1 MRRAPR
7 LLLILLAAGGL
18 SVGAGLAAYRL
29 ARPKPKPPTA
39 DALAALI
46 QHPEPGPL
54 IAALKEDLD
63 SYRKL
68 IVLFADEAKLKPEE
82 RAAASRVGQ
91 QIHHERLARQ
101 RQANEVLEAIL
112 ASGKP
117 ERFPTLDAWLSFI
130 EQGEDL
136 FDADRLAFREP
147 LRAVAQALGRDGSLT
162 AVKLAKRVAE
172 DQEALDRIEALYEKE
187 LKAIFERFEDRGIEL
202 KRERWE
208 DYLAK
213 LKSRH
218 SREAILRDYG
228 TILPYA
234 GAVTDEQKELTGR
247 SLPDK
252 TLVLTFD
259 DGPHGVYTE
268 EIAAILKQ
276 YQLPGLFFH
285 VGRNLGKVDA
295 AGQVKLGPL
304 AELDRKLVA
313 QGYVVGNHSYSH
325 AQLSKETGNPLKLE
339 IGETDALLKA
349 IPGVHSD
356 LFRFPYGARTEVQLE
371 ALQPYHLRSIL
382 WNIDSM
388 DWADPLPTSIVNRV
402 LKEVEREKKGILLF
416 HDIHDR
422 AVKALPAILDK
433 LIAQGYAF
441 AGWDG
446 QGFKIVRP
454 GSTQAAAST
463 PTAGYQESWA
473 LVVGIDAYAK
483 WPRLQHAVKDA
494 ESVRDLL
501 TTRFGFASD
510 HILFFKDGEA
520 TRANLLGALNG
531 KLARAKRDDRIF
543 IYFAGH
549 GATRKLSSGRD
560 LGYLIPADSDPGA
573 FASDALPMSDLQTV
587 AESLTAKHVFFVMDA
602 CYSGLGLTRGA
613 SDAFLRENSKRLAR
627 QMLTAGGADQS
638 VADDGPGGH
647 SVFTWTLLQGLN
659 GRADLNGDGVI
670 TATELAA
677 FTAPIVSSMSRQT
690 PAFGSLPGSEGG
702 EFVFEKPVETEFLS
716 DGSAQLQGRD
726 LKLAEAL
733 DRPATGPV
741 VVKTLEG
748 GETKL
753 AAAKPTKLA
762 PRQAAQ
768 RANDLGLR
776 HYREQRYPEAEAQ
789 FTEAL
794 KYKPDFALAANNL
807 GFIYFRQ
814 GKYPEAVRWFENTL
828 KMDPSRAIAHFNL
841 GEAAFKAGDSAKA
854 KQALQ
859 TYLALAPNGASS
871 AKAKDLLKG
880 L

>member
-1 MRRAPR
+1 MKRPLLLVAPVLCLLVGGAFWISKRRTPHRAPTQDA
-7 LLLILLAAGGL
+7 LLA
-18 SVGAGLAAYRL
+18 L
-29 ARPKPKPPTA
+29 AR
-39 DALAALI
+39 
-46 QHPEPGPL
+46 HPEPGPL
-54 IAALKEDLD
+54 IDGLRADLEG
-63 SYRKL
+63 YRKV
-68 IVLFADEAKLKPEE
+68 IVLLADEGKLKPEE
-82 RAAASRVGQ
+82 RSAASRVGQ
-91 QIHHERLARQ
+91 QIYHER
-101 RQANEVLEAIL
+101 QAQLHHLNEALMAIV
-112 ASGKP
+112 ASGKA
-117 ERFPTLDAWLSFI
+117 ERFPTLDAVLTFI
-130 EQGEDL
+130 EQDEDL

-147 LRAVAQALGRDGSLT
+147 LRVLGKALAADGSLT
-162 AVKLAKRVAE
+162 AVKFHKRVVE
-172 DQEALDRIEALYEKE
+172 DLEALDRIEGLYEKE

-202 KRERWE
+202 KREKWE
-208 DYLAK
+208 DYLSK
-213 LKSRH
+213 LRKLH
-218 SREAILRDYG
+218 SREDILRDYG

-234 GAVTDEQKELTGR
+234 QHVTDEQKELTGR

-252 TLVLTFD
+252 TLVLSFD

-276 YQLPGLFFH
+276 YNVPGLFFH
-285 VGRNLGKVDA
+285 VGRNLGKVDE
-295 AGQVKLGPL
+295 AGKIKLGPL
-304 AELDRKLVA
+304 AEVEKKLVA
-313 QGYVVGNHSYSH
+313 QGYVVGNHSYTH
-325 AQLSKETGNPLKLE
+325 AQLSKETGDPLKVE
-339 IGETDALLKA
+339 IGETDTLLKA

-356 LFRFPYGARTEVQLE
+356 LFRFPYGARTEVQLD

-382 WNIDSM
+382 WNIDSL

-402 LKEVEREKKGILLF
+402 MKEVDKEKKGILLF

-422 AVKALPAILDK
+422 AVKALPIILDK

-446 QGFKIVRP
+446 QAFKVVRAANAP
-454 GSTQAAAST
+454 AAAVAPS
-463 PTAGYQESWA
+463 AGYQESWA

-483 WPRLQHAVKDA
+483 WPKLQHAVKDA
-494 ESVRDLL
+494 EAVKDTLISRY
-501 TTRFGFASD
+501 GFAQD
-510 HILFFKDGEA
+510 HILFFKDGDA

-531 KLARAKRDDRIF
+531 KLAQAKRDDRIF

-560 LGYLIPADSDPGA
+560 LGYLIPVDSDPNT
-573 FASDALPMSDLQTV
+573 FATDGLPMTDLQTV
-587 AESLTAKHVFFVMDA
+587 AEGLTAKHVFFVMDA
-602 CYSGLGLTRGA
+602 CYSGLGLTRGG

-627 QMLTAGGADQS
+627 QMLTAGGADQT

-677 FTAPIVSSMSRQT
+677 FVAPAVSSMSKQT

-702 EFVFEKPVETEFLS
+702 EFVFEKPVETEFLNA
-716 DGSAQLQGRD
+716 DSAQLQGKD
-726 LKLAEAL
+726 LKLAQKL
-733 DRPATGPV
+733 DQPASGPV

-753 AAAKPTKLA
+753 AAAKPTSLP

-776 HYREQRYPEAEAQ
+776 YYREQRYAEAEAQ
-789 FTEAL
+789 FAEAL

-807 GFIYFRQ
+807 GFIYFKQ
-814 GKYPEAVRWFENTL
+814 QKYAEAVRWFENTL
-828 KMDPSRAIAHFNL
+828 SMDPGRAIAHFNL
-841 GEAAFKAGDSAKA
+841 GEAAANAGDAAKA
-854 KQALQ
+854 KKALQ
-859 TYLALAPNGASS
+859 TYLELAPNAPAA
-871 AKAKDLLKG
+871 AKAQELLKG

>member
-1 MRRAPR
+1 MMRRPLVAV
-7 LLLILLAAGGL
+7 LIVAVTGGAAFATFRMMRTKPKASTADVL
-18 SVGAGLAAYRL
+18 AGLA
-29 ARPKPKPPTA
+29 
-39 DALAALI
+39 

-54 IAALKEDLD
+54 IAAMQDDLAG
-63 SYRKL
+63 YRKM
-68 IVLFADEAKLKPEE
+68 IVLFADEAKQDSKE

-91 QIHHERLARQ
+91 QIHHERLAKSHH
-101 RQANEVLEAIL
+101 LHEAFAAML

-117 ERFPTLDAWLSFI
+117 ERFPTLDTCLTFI

-136 FDADRLAFREP
+136 FDADRMAFRES
-147 LRAVAQALGRDGSLT
+147 LRIIAKALAEDGSLT
-162 AVKLAKRVAE
+162 AVKLARRVAE
-172 DQEALDRIEALYEKE
+172 DLEALDRIEALYEKE
-187 LKAIFERFEDRGIEL
+187 LKAIFDRFEDRGIEL
-202 KRERWE
+202 KREKWE

-213 LKSRH
+213 LKKLYK
-218 SREAILRDYG
+218 REDILRSYG

-234 GAVTDEQKELTGR
+234 NAVTDEQKELTGR

-276 YQLPGLFFH
+276 YNVPGLFFH

-304 AELDRKLVA
+304 AAIEKKLVA
-313 QGYVVGNHSYSH
+313 QGYVVGNHSYTH
-325 AQLSKETGNPLKLE
+325 AQLSKETGDPLKLE

-349 IPGVHSD
+349 IPGVHSE
-356 LFRFPYGARTEVQLE
+356 LFRFPYGARTDIQLE

-402 LKEVEREKKGILLF
+402 MKEVEKEKKGILLF

-422 AVKALPAILDK
+422 AVKALPIILDR

-446 QGFKIVRP
+446 QAFKIVRP
-454 GSTQAAAST
+454 GTVQTVAT
-463 PTAGYQESWA
+463 PTAGYRESWA

-483 WPRLQHAVKDA
+483 WPKLQHAVKDA
-494 ESVRDLL
+494 EAVKETLISH
-501 TTRFGFASD
+501 FGFASD
-510 HILFFKDGEA
+510 HILFFKDAEA

-531 KLARAKRDDRIF
+531 TLAQAKRDDRIF
-543 IYFAGH
+543 VYFAGH

-560 LGYLIPADSDPGA
+560 LGYLIPVDSDPSA
-573 FASDALPMSDLQTV
+573 FATDALPMTDLQTV
-587 AESLTAKHVFFVMDA
+587 AEGLTAKHVFFVMDA

-627 QMLTAGGADQS
+627 QMLTAGGADQT

-677 FTAPIVSSMSRQT
+677 FVAPAVSAISHQT

-716 DGSAQLQGRD
+716 ADTTQLQGKD
-726 LKLAEAL
+726 LKLAQKL
-733 DRPATGPV
+733 DQPATGPV

-753 AAAKPTKLA
+753 AAAKLTKLP

-776 HYREQRYPEAEAQ
+776 YYREQRYTEAEAQ

-807 GFIYFRQ
+807 GFVYFKRGQ
-814 GKYPEAVRWFENTL
+814 FPEAVRWFENTL
-828 KMDPSRAIAHFNL
+828 KMDPGRAIAHFNL
-841 GEAAFKAGDSAKA
+841 GEAALKAGDAAKA
-854 KQALQ
+854 KQALH
-859 TYLALAPNGASS
+859 TYLELMPTGSAST
-871 AKAKDLLKG
+871 KAKDLLQR

>member
-1 MRRAPR
+1 MRRALGLGLA
-7 LLLILLAAGGL
+7 LLVAGG
-18 SVGAGLAAYRL
+18 AGFALYRRQ
-29 ARPKPKPPTA
+29 RPAPPVA
-39 DALAALI
+39 PRAEALASLGD
-46 QHPEPGPL
+46 HPEPGPL
-54 IAALKEDLD
+54 LEALKADLA
-63 SYRKL
+63 SYRKV
-68 IVLFADEAKLKPEE
+68 IVLLADESKLKPQEK
-82 RAAASRVGQ
+82 AACARIGQ
-91 QIHHERLARQ
+91 QIYHERLALVHQ
-101 RQANEVLEAIL
+101 LDEAL
-112 ASGKP
+112 AAVAASSKS
-117 ERFPTLDAWLSFI
+117 ERFPTLEAVLTWI
-130 EQGEDL
+130 EQGEGL

-147 LRAVAQALGRDGSLT
+147 LRVLAKALAAEGSLT
-162 AVKLAKRVAE
+162 SMKLQKRISE
-172 DQEALDRIEALYEKE
+172 DQEALEHIEALYERE
-187 LKAIFERFEDRGIEL
+187 LKAIFGRFEDRGIEL

-213 LKSRH
+213 LRKLH
-218 SREAILRDYG
+218 TREDILRDYG

-234 GAVTDEQKELTGR
+234 QHVTDETRELTGR

-276 YQLPGLFFH
+276 YNVPGIFFH
-285 VGRNLGKVDA
+285 VGRNLGKVTPE
-295 AGQVKLGPL
+295 GQVKLGPL
-304 AELDRKLVA
+304 AAIDQKLVA
-313 QGYVVGNHSYSH
+313 QGYVVGNHSYTH
-325 AQLSKETGNPLKLE
+325 AQLSKETGAPLNVE
-339 IGETDALLKA
+339 IGETDTLLKA
-349 IPGVHSD
+349 LPKVHTD

-371 ALQPYHLRSIL
+371 ALKPYGLRSIL

-388 DWADPLPTSIVNRV
+388 DWADPLPSSIVNRV
-402 LKEVEREKKGILLF
+402 LKEVEKEQKGILLF

-422 AVKALPAILDK
+422 AVKALPQILDK

-446 QGFKIVRP
+446 QGFKVMRP
-454 GSTQAAAST
+454 GGSPAAAAA
-463 PTAGYQESWA
+463 PTAGYRESWA

-494 ESVRDLL
+494 EAVRDTLIE
-501 TTRFGFASD
+501 RYGFAKD
-510 HILFFKDGEA
+510 HVLFFKDGEA
-520 TRANLLGALNG
+520 TRAALLGALNG
-531 KLARAKRDDRIF
+531 KLAQAQRDDRILV
-543 IYFAGH
+543 YFAGH
-549 GATRKLSSGRD
+549 GATRRLSSGRD
-560 LGYLIPADSDPGA
+560 LGYLIPVDSDPAA
-573 FASDALPMSDLQTV
+573 FASDALPMTDLQTV
-587 AESLTAKHVFFVMDA
+587 AEGLPAKHVLFLMDA

-627 QMLTAGGADQS
+627 QMLTAGGADQA

-659 GRADLNGDGVI
+659 GRADLNGDGII

-677 FTAPIVSSMSRQT
+677 FVAPAVSAISRQT

-702 EFVFEKPVETEFLS
+702 EFVFEKPVETEFLTA
-716 DGSAQLQGRD
+716 DSAQLQGQD
-726 LKLAEAL
+726 LKLAQKL
-733 DRPATGPV
+733 DAPPAGPV

-753 AAAKPTKLA
+753 AAAKPTKLP

-776 HYREQRYPEAEAQ
+776 YFREQRYPEAEAQ

-807 GFIYFRQ
+807 GFVYFKQ
-814 GKYPEAVRWFENTL
+814 GRFPEAVRWYENTL
-828 KMDPSRAIAHFNL
+828 AMDAGRAIAHFNL
-841 GEAAFKAGDSAKA
+841 GQAAAAAGDRTKA
-854 KQALQ
+854 KQALT
-859 TYLALAPNGASS
+859 TYLALAPTGGSA
-871 AKAKDLLKG
+871 AKARDLLAT